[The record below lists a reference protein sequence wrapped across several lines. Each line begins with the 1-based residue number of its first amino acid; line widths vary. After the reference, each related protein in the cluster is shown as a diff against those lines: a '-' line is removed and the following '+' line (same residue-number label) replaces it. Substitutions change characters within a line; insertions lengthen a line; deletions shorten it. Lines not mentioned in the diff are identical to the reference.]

1 MASPVLTIDSV
12 TKRYKGKA
20 VIDNISANMF
30 GGEIIGLVGMTGAGK
45 TTLIKLIGGLVM
57 PDSGDIQMHGVSMY
71 RDFEK
76 CMMTTGV
83 VPDRPAFYNYLSGRK
98 NLSVFASMYKGIG
111 RSVIDEL
118 SSELGLDDYIDS
130 PVESYPAGVRAKLA
144 IAAALV
150 NSPTLLV
157 MDEILSFLDPV
168 DIINIRRFL
177 RKLASDHGVCIL
189 ISSGHMTEVERVCDK
204 VAVIE
209 HGQLLGISPID
220 LIKKANLNKSRH
232 KMLLDR
238 PEEAALF
245 LNETDGAG
253 VEIHDD
259 YIIVD
264 AEQSKIPRYI
274 SMLGARGFLVYEV
287 APLETTLENA
297 YVRMLIKN
305 PSKQGGSGHA

>member
-1 MASPVLTIDSV
+1 
-12 TKRYKGKA
+12 
-20 VIDNISANMF
+20 
-30 GGEIIGLVGMTGAGK
+30 
-45 TTLIKLIGGLVM
+45 
-57 PDSGDIQMHGVSMY
+57 
-71 RDFEK
+71 
-76 CMMTTGV
+76 
-83 VPDRPAFYNYLSGRK
+83 
-98 NLSVFASMYKGIG
+98 MYKGVG

-130 PVESYPAGVRAKLA
+130 PVDSYPAGARAKLA

-177 RKLASDHGVCIL
+177 RKLASDHGVCVL
-189 ISSGHMTEVERVCDK
+189 ISSGHMTDVERVCDK

-209 HGQLLGISPID
+209 HGQLLGISPIE
-220 LIKKANLNKSRH
+220 LIKKANMNKSRH

-238 PEEAALF
+238 PEEAALY

-297 YVRMLIKN
+297 YVRMLVKN
-305 PSKQGGSGHA
+305 PSKQGGGGHA